1 MTEGNWDSEII
12 NRNTLPFPLQIVDS
26 NQKLGQSRT

>member
-1 MTEGNWDSEII
+1 MTVGNWDSEIT

-26 NQKLGQSRT
+26 NQKLG